1 MKLPSFEQWLN
12 EAKSPDSYVN
22 ATVNAQIKSLK
33 KGDVVKVDALQ
44 YTKGGDSD
52 KMDVIM
58 PNGKKETIEKKF
70 LEVKI

>member
-12 EAKSPDSYVN
+12 EAKAPDSYVN
-22 ATVNAQIKSLK
+22 ATVNAQVKSLK
-33 KGDVVKVDALQ
+33 KGDIVKVDALQ
-44 YTKGGDSD
+44 YTKGGDGD
-52 KMDVIM
+52 KMDIVL

>member
-12 EAKSPDSYVN
+12 EAKAPDSYVN
-22 ATVNAQIKSLK
+22 ATVNAQVKSLK
-33 KGDVVKVDALQ
+33 KGDIVKVDALQ